1 MTGFNVIEEKIIIDA
16 FMNIVTKGEF
26 PEFGSPEVRCN
37 KCMFNK
43 IICPSSNKPDVVGCF
58 HGWKKQ

>member
-1 MTGFNVIEEKIIIDA
+1 MTGFNVIEEKIINDA